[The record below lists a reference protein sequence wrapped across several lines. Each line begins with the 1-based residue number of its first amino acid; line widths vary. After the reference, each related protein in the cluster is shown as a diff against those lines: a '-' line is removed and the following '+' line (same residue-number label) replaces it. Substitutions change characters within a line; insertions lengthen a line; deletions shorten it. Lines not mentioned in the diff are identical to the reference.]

1 VEKNA
6 YLVNG
11 TSALQVDHSVR
22 FETKKAD
29 CPIGESPGPTI
40 EARSGD
46 RIVVHAHNGLVGE
59 GFSIHW
65 HGLEMRGSNA
75 TDGTVGF
82 TQCPIWPG
90 HEFIYNFTMGDDEHG
105 TFWWHSH
112 FEAQRGDGLY
122 GGLMVHRPQP
132 SALPSEE
139 EALLLVS
146 DWIHRSQNDI
156 LAEFHSLASQGAEP
170 TPDSMLVNGYG
181 EYNCSMADIYKP
193 VVCAQRLIGAR
204 LPLLKEKS
212 KTKLRLVNA
221 STIAGITVRA
231 EGATLQALAVDGGC
245 QIDTQPRNSVGILYP
260 GQRVDLLL
268 DWKSSTPA
276 MALFNVYLHSE

>member
-1 VEKNA
+1 
-6 YLVNG
+6 
-11 TSALQVDHSVR
+11 
-22 FETKKAD
+22 
-29 CPIGESPGPTI
+29 
-40 EARSGD
+40 
-46 RIVVHAHNGLVGE
+46 
-59 GFSIHW
+59 
-65 HGLEMRGSNA
+65 M
-75 TDGTVGF
+75 DGTVGF

-122 GGLMVHRPQP
+122 SGLIVHRPQP

-146 DWIHRSQNDI
+146 DWFHRSQNDI

-260 GQRVDLLL
+260 GQRVDFVTWLEVI
-268 DWKSSTPA
+268 DTGNA
-276 MALFNVYLHSE
+276 FV